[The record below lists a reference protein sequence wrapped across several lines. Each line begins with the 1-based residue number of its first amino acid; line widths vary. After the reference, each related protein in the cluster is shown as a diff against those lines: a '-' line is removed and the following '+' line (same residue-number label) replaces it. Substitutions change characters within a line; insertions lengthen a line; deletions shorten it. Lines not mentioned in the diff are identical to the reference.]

1 MVARYLYRGL
11 VAGLVAGLLAGIF
24 AFFAGEPSVDQAI
37 RLEEA
42 AAHAQEEETF
52 GRPTQKVGLFF
63 ATGFSGAT
71 VGGIFGV
78 AYAYFRG
85 RLASKSDWTRSL
97 SLAATIFAG
106 ASLVPFLKYPANP
119 PTVGDPETIG
129 ARTASYFL
137 LVALSLLAIL
147 ATWYAAKT
155 LRGRGV
161 SSPVRHVTAGLGL
174 LAVLGVLLGV
184 LPAGADPGEFPA
196 GLLWEFRISSLGSLL
211 VFWVGLGVVFG
222 VLCERANRRGGAR
235 KNPAR

>member
-1 MVARYLYRGL
+1 MIARYLYQGL

-24 AFFAGEPSVDQAI
+24 AFFVGEPSVDQAI
-37 RLEEA
+37 RFEEA
-42 AAHAQEEETF
+42 TAHAQEEETF

-119 PTVGDPETIG
+119 PTVGDPETIA
-129 ARTASYFL
+129 ARTASYFV

-147 ATWYAAKT
+147 ASWYAART
-155 LRGRGV
+155 LRERGV
-161 SSPVRHVTAGLGL
+161 SSPARHVTIGLGL
-174 LAVLGVLLGV
+174 LVVLGALFGA

-196 GLLWEFRISSLGSLL
+196 GLLWEFRMSSLGSLL
-211 VFWVGLGVVFG
+211 VFWAGLGVFFG
-222 VLCERANRRGGAR
+222 ALCERADRREGAWQ
-235 KNPAR
+235 NPAR